1 MINGKIHYK
10 WSFSIAMLNYQRVYM
25 VAVYKRTIAV
35 RSPGHRP
42 VKPESVPSVPPKDL
56 PNSQQA
62 NLSNLGEVEELLD
75 DENHRKT

>member
-1 MINGKIHYK
+1 
-10 WSFSIAMLNYQRVYM
+10 M

-35 RSPGHRP
+35 RSRPRP
-42 VKPESVPSVPPKDL
+42 VRPESVPSVPPKDL